1 MDRQKLKSLLI
12 PPDATI
18 KFAMQKL
25 NETAEKIL
33 FVVNDIKVLGTV
45 TDGDIRREL
54 LNGIKFSDPVE
65 RVMYKDFVFISCDE
79 PNMKDK
85 ARALMLSKE
94 IEQIPVLDKYGD
106 IIDVMLWTDVF
117 GEKEQQETTQSYD
130 NPVVIMAGGKG
141 TRLDPFTRVLPK
153 PLIPVG
159 DKPILEIIMDGFYK
173 NGFNNFFL
181 TLNYKKEYIK
191 MFLKENAFPYKAE
204 YVEESEF
211 MGTAGSLSL
220 LKDSIKESFFVTN
233 CDIIVNANYADIL
246 KWHKAYNNLI
256 TVVGCHKEVKISYG
270 ILEMGDG
277 MLKRFVEK
285 PSYDFLINTGFYV
298 FEPEIIS
305 LVEEG
310 KYMDMNVL
318 IELAM
323 KRGKVSV
330 YPLHDG
336 WFDVGQWGEY
346 KASLKILENLEGKA

>member
-1 MDRQKLKSLLI
+1 MEKERLNSLLM
-12 PPDATI
+12 PVNATI
-18 KFAMQKL
+18 KQAMHKL
-25 NETAEKIL
+25 NDTGEKIL
-33 FVVNDIKVLGTV
+33 FIVDNGRVSGVL
-45 TDGDIRREL
+45 TDGDVRRGL
-54 LNGIKFSDPVE
+54 LNGIKFSDSVD
-65 RVMYKDFVFISCDE
+65 RVMCKDFAFISCDE
-79 PNMKDK
+79 PNIKDK
-85 ARALMLSKE
+85 ASALMLSKE
-94 IEQIPVLDKYGD
+94 IEQIPLLDKYGD
-106 IIDVMLWTDVF
+106 IIDVMLWTDMF
-117 GEKEQQETTQSYD
+117 GKKEQQETTQFYN

-159 DKPILEIIMDGFYK
+159 EKPILEIIMDAFYK

-191 MFLKENAFPYKAE
+191 MFLKENAFPFKTE
-204 YVEESEF
+204 YVEENEF

-220 LKDSIKESFFVTN
+220 LKDSIKEPFFVTN

-256 TVVGCHKEVKISYG
+256 TVVGCHKEVKIPYG

-298 FEPEIIS
+298 FEPEVIS

-323 KRGKVSV
+323 KKEKVSV

-336 WFDVGQWGEY
+336 WFDIGQWEEY
-346 KASLKILENLEGKA
+346 KTSLKMLENL